1 MAYYMYIY
9 IYDALLQPK
18 FNLNK
23 LPNMCWTRF
32 VWWGEGKH
40 AHIHTH
46 TYIYIYPQIHSI
58 VYYEFGFYQPMP
70 YTVSN

>member
-46 TYIYIYPQIHSI
+46 TYIYIYIS
-58 VYYEFGFYQPMP
+58 
-70 YTVSN
+70 TDT